1 MFSVLAVA
9 EAVPVLGSLPVG
21 CSPDGDDGVS
31 AWLLCESNSMGPR
44 TLGRSGSV
52 AAWGVFVSGV
62 DVLAVGVAV
71 GVGDADG
78 VAVAVG
84 STEAG
89 FVSVLF
95 AVVGTAVAVGSDT
108 RPPVSELT

>member
-1 MFSVLAVA
+1 
-9 EAVPVLGSLPVG
+9 
-21 CSPDGDDGVS
+21 
-31 AWLLCESNSMGPR
+31 MGPR

-84 STEAG
+84 STDAG
-89 FVSVLF
+89 FKSVLF
-95 AVVGTAVAVGSDT
+95 PVVGAAVDVGSEM
-108 RPPVSELT
+108 RPLVSDLF